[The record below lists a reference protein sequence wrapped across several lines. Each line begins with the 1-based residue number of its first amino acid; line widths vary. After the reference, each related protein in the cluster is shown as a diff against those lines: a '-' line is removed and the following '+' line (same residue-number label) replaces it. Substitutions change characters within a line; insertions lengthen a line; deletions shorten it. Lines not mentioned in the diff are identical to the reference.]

1 MQIISDKADNETQTT
16 SEEATK
22 EVTSEELQI
31 TFEEAVMSVDNEA
44 IVHEKIII
52 SD

>member
-1 MQIISDKADNETQTT
+1 MQIVPEEADNETERT

-22 EVTSEELQI
+22 EATSEEPQI
-31 TFEEAVMSVDNEA
+31 TSEEATISVNNEVVA
-44 IVHEKIII
+44 HESITI

>member
-1 MQIISDKADNETQTT
+1 MQTT
-16 SEEATK
+16 SEETTK
-22 EVTSEELQI
+22 EATSEEPQI
-31 TFEEAVMSVDNEA
+31 TSEEAIMSVANEV